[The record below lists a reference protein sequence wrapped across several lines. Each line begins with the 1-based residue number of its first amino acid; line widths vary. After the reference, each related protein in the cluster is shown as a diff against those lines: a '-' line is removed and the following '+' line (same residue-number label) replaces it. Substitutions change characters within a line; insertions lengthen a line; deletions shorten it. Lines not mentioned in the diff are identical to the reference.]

1 MDKVII
7 KFNGSWRGYS
17 AGEVAGFTADI
28 AESLVG
34 GGRAELHDPK
44 KSGKPASARSKS
56 PAKVNSPNP
65 QPGPADQDDDPNA
78 NPDPGANPDPD
89 ADDEKP

>member
-28 AESLVG
+28 AEPLIN

-44 KSGKPASARSKS
+44 KPGKAASARSKS
-56 PAKVNSPNP
+56 PAKINSSSP
-65 QPGPADQDDDPNA
+65 QPGPAGQDDDPDA
-78 NPDPGANPDPD
+78 NPDPGANPDAD
-89 ADDEKP
+89 ADEEKP